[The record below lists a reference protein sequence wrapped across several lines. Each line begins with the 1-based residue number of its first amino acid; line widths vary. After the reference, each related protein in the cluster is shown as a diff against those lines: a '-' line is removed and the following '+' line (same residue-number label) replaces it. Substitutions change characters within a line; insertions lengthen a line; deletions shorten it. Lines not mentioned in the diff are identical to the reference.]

1 MVIKN
6 QLSGDLKLGSLP
18 HDARHAHVFKD
29 LHKWSLLS
37 VGKLCDSVIT
47 VIFTSDKVKA
57 ILDGNLVLDGNR
69 SAATDWLWTVDITP
83 PIVPGYALNVYPTGS
98 IAKLVTFY
106 HGCLCSPPISTFLL
120 ILDLGL
126 KLPGIT
132 RKDILKYP
140 PITAAEAAGHLDGTR
155 FRTLSKSRRPNPPT
169 DQGSEGEETPD
180 PPLNLDE
187 EDVVATRTIE
197 VFDDT
202 CHEVLMGKYPIPSLR
217 GGNYLIVM
225 YSNKTKYIHGKI
237 IKNREGPNIAKGY
250 NIVFDFFLRR
260 NVHTKF
266 LHMDNETSLHV
277 EKLITD

>member
-1 MVIKN
+1 MIKN

-37 VGKLCDSVIT
+37 VGKLCDSGIT

-140 PITAAEAAGHLDGTR
+140 PIMEAEAAEHLDGTR
-155 FRTLSKSRRPNPPT
+155 FRTLSPF
-169 DQGSEGEETPD
+169 
-180 PPLNLDE
+180 LNLSKISYQKK
-187 EDVVATRTIE
+187 A
-197 VFDDT
+197 
-202 CHEVLMGKYPIPSLR
+202 K
-217 GGNYLIVM
+217 
-225 YSNKTKYIHGKI
+225 KTH
-237 IKNREGPNIAKGY
+237 PWL
-250 NIVFDFFLRR
+250 F
-260 NVHTKF
+260 
-266 LHMDNETSLHV
+266 
-277 EKLITD
+277 